1 MKSITA
7 NAEVKI
13 DDQTKAY
20 LRMWSAVI
28 SLAIRDACYP
38 PIKEKLK
45 EKAEE
50 KDSKKK
56 RRKEHEEYTAASHAR
71 SAMYFLFDNESDIGI
86 ILDWL
91 NIDVGNFRK
100 NLLDKMFDDSGH
112 GYFFEEL
119 TDQQR
124 RNFRLN
130 YQWFLKRINIG
141 AIQ

>member
-1 MKSITA
+1 MKSLSA
-7 NAEVKI
+7 NAEVNL
-13 DDQTKAY
+13 DEQTRAF
-20 LRMWSAVI
+20 LRMWAAVI
-28 SLAIRDACYP
+28 SVVIRDACYP
-38 PIKEKLK
+38 PIKEKEK
-45 EKAEE
+45 EKENN
-50 KDSKKK
+50 KKV
-56 RRKEHEEYTAASHAR
+56 RRKEFEEHTAASHAR
-71 SAMYFLFDNESDIGI
+71 SAMYFLFDDESDIGI

-130 YQWFLKRINIG
+130 YQWFLKRIHIG
-141 AIQ
+141 ALQ